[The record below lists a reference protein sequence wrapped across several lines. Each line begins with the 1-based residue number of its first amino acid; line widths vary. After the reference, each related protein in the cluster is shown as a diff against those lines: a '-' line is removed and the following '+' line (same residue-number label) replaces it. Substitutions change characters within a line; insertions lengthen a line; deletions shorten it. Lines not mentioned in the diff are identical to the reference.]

1 MESLMKHILIVDDE
15 KEITDLLEVYLL
27 NEGYHVHKFYTGKGV
42 LECLEQQ
49 PIDLA
54 ILDIMLPDVDGF
66 TLCREIR
73 KKWFFPII
81 MLTAKIASSDKING
95 ITFGADDYI
104 TKPFHP
110 LELLARVKAQLRRAE
125 VYNQAFTKETTQ
137 KEEIYNS
144 RGLELNAT
152 EHSCHLYEQAVA
164 LTPIE
169 FSIVLYLCR
178 HLGQAISTEE
188 LFEQVWGEKYLDC
201 NNTVMTHI
209 ARIREKLHENA
220 RKPKWIKTVWGV
232 GYKIEE

>member
-1 MESLMKHILIVDDE
+1 MKKVMILEDE
-15 KEITDLLEVYLL
+15 VSIRSFVVINLKRAGYEVVEAGTGEEALERLKANPDV
-27 NEGYHVHKFYTGKGV
+27 GV
-42 LECLEQQ
+42 
-49 PIDLA
+49 A

-137 KEEIYNS
+137 KEEIYNI

-178 HLGQAISTEE
+178 HCL
-188 LFEQVWGEKYLDC
+188 C
-201 NNTVMTHI
+201 N
-209 ARIREKLHENA
+209 
-220 RKPKWIKTVWGV
+220 
-232 GYKIEE
+232 